1 MMNNSK
7 DIQKHQR
14 FSKEVK
20 DYIRE
25 CLKNEVNPGVILE
38 SFKKFIDEV
47 IKDVLKEAKTK

>member
-1 MMNNSK
+1 MSTNEIK
-7 DIQKHQR
+7 KHQR

-38 SFKKFIDEV
+38 SFKKLIDEV
-47 IKDVLKEAKTK
+47 IRDILKEAKTK